1 MTLGLVA
8 TWYAYVPVHELLHA
22 LGCVAAGGEVTRL
35 EVQAQYGG
43 ELLARLFPFVVAG
56 GEYAGRL
63 SGFDTRGSDL
73 VYLAT
78 DALPYSLSVLIG
90 VPLLRACTRAR
101 RPFRT
106 GAAVVIGLAPFYNLT
121 GDYYEMGS
129 ILVTRV
135 AAGLG
140 GDFSGLRSDDLV
152 LLLTQLFSRSAELGL
167 AGEGLALPLLVVAVS
182 FSVGLALAFATW
194 GLGDGLATV
203 LVGRPAQR
211 SGARGSSALEPDEPG
226 DCRDRSEHQQHDQ
239 QGVDDADPERAQE
252 VTARHGRQ
260 NRGIGEEG

>member
-1 MTLGLVA
+1 MALGLVV

-22 LGCVAAGGEVTRL
+22 LGCMAAGGEVTQL
-35 EVQAQYGG
+35 EIQAQYGG
-43 ELLARLFPFVVAG
+43 ALLARMFPFVVAG

-63 SGFDTRGSDL
+63 SGFDTHGSDL

-90 VPLLRACTRAR
+90 VPLLRACTKAR

-106 GAAVVIGLAPFYNLT
+106 GAAVVIGVAPFYNVA

-129 ILVTRV
+129 ILVTRA

-140 GDFSGLRSDDLV
+140 ADFFALRSDDLV
-152 LLLTQLFSRSAELGL
+152 LLLGQLFSGSAELGL
-167 AGEGLALPLLVVAVS
+167 SREGLAIPLLIVAAS
-182 FSVGLALAFATW
+182 FAVGLALAFATW
-194 GLGDGLATV
+194 SLGDGLATA
-203 LVGRPAQR
+203 LVGPPVRR
-211 SGARGSSALEPDEPG
+211 VGLRGSSALEPDERHER
-226 DCRDRSEHQQHDQ
+226 RDGSEHQQEGQHS
-239 QGVDDADPERAQE
+239 VHDADPDGAQE

-260 NRGIGEEG
+260 NRGVDEPG

>member
-22 LGCVAAGGEVTRL
+22 LGCVAAGGEVTQL
-35 EVQAQYGG
+35 EIQAQYGG
-43 ELLARLFPFVVAG
+43 ALLARLFPFVVAG

-63 SGFDTRGSDL
+63 SGFDTGGSDL

-106 GAAVVIGLAPFYNLT
+106 GAAVVIGLAPFYNVA

-135 AAGLG
+135 TDGLG

-167 AGEGLALPLLVVAVS
+167 SGEGLALPLMIVAAS

-194 GLGDGLATV
+194 ALGDGLATA
-203 LVGRPAQR
+203 LVGRPAQP
-211 SGARGSSALEPDEPG
+211 SGARSSSALEPDEPG
-226 DCRDRSEHQQHDQ
+226 DCRDRPEHQQQDQ
-239 QGVDDADPERAQE
+239 QGVHDADPERAQE
-252 VTARHGRQ
+252 VAARHGRQ
-260 NRGIGEEG
+260 NRGIDEER